1 MSRVRAASRR
11 AAAWLLLYIFGL
23 SITTLLVGLWGRAVS
38 GDEEALQAG
47 VRAAVET
54 ELVSDR
60 MEDWLTQAVG
70 AESSLSDT
78 RVADRLERI
87 GSSAVVG
94 AAIDTLV
101 VAMVDAAVAE
111 PGTATTVDV
120 GSALAPVGVAV
131 AEELGAAGLPVSAE
145 SVTEALAGLEPIV
158 LASERGIITGA
169 AATARGLLTSVAVVA
184 TLAAMLSGGLS
195 IALAGDR
202 VAMARTLFSRVAVG
216 TVTFAVFAR
225 IGAWALDPERG
236 RSPIAAGG
244 SVLLRSNTALLIVI
258 AVAAAAATAGLGAYA
273 VRRRRLE
280 AAASPPVQSGGDP
293 RSATTAGEPD
303 RLAAAGAHAGLLRGP
318 QPRPGRRRTRPDPHL
333 LPQPRRRRRV
343 GPPA

>member
-1 MSRVRAASRR
+1 MTFTSSPQSPVPRVRATSRR
-11 AAAWLLLYIFGL
+11 AAAWLLLYVFGL

-38 GDEEALQAG
+38 GDEETLRAG

-54 ELVSDR
+54 ELVADR
-60 MEDWLTQAVG
+60 MEDWLAQAVG
-70 AESSLSDT
+70 AESSLADT

-87 GSSAVVG
+87 GSSAAVE

-101 VAMVDAAVAE
+101 VAIVDAAVAE
-111 PGTATTVDV
+111 PGSATTVDV

-131 AEELGAAGLPVSAE
+131 AEELNAAGLPVSAE
-145 SVTEALAGLEPIV
+145 SVTEAMIGLEPIV
-158 LASERGIITGA
+158 LASEQGAITGA
-169 AATARGLLTSVAVVA
+169 AATARGVLTSVAVIA

-202 VAMARTLFSRVAVG
+202 IAMARTLISRVAVG
-216 TVTFAVFAR
+216 AVSFVVFAQ

-244 SVLLRSNTALLIVI
+244 SVLLRSNSALLIGI

-273 VRRRRLE
+273 VRRRRFE
-280 AAASPPVQSGGDP
+280 AGSPMSVDEDDP
-293 RSATTAGEPD
+293 SAE
-303 RLAAAGAHAGLLRGP
+303 
-318 QPRPGRRRTRPDPHL
+318 
-333 LPQPRRRRRV
+333 RV
-343 GPPA
+343 LVKV

>member
-1 MSRVRAASRR
+1 MTFTSSPQSSVPRVRGTSRR
-11 AAAWLLLYIFGL
+11 AAAWLLLYVFGL
-23 SITTLLVGLWGRAVS
+23 SITTLLVGLWGRAVT
-38 GDEEALQAG
+38 GNEETLRAG

-54 ELVSDR
+54 ELVADR
-60 MEDWLTQAVG
+60 MEDWLAQAVG
-70 AESSLSDT
+70 AESSLADT
-78 RVADRLERI
+78 RVADRLEQI
-87 GSSAVVG
+87 STSDAVE

-101 VAMVDAAVAE
+101 VAIVDAAVAE

-145 SVTEALAGLEPIV
+145 VVTEAMAGLEPIV
-158 LASERGIITGA
+158 LASERGTITGA

-184 TLAAMLSGGLS
+184 TLVAMISGGLS

-202 VAMARTLFSRVAVG
+202 IAMARTLVSRVAVG
-216 TVTFAVFAR
+216 SITFVVFAR

-244 SVLLRSNTALLIVI
+244 SVLLRSNSALLIAI

-273 VRRRRLE
+273 V
-280 AAASPPVQSGGDP
+280 
-293 RSATTAGEPD
+293 
-303 RLAAAGAHAGLLRGP
+303 
-318 QPRPGRRRTRPDPHL
+318 GRRRFDTTSPATVDDEDL
-333 LPQPRRRRRV
+333 TAERV
-343 GPPA
+343 LVKL